1 MRVNIY
7 SQLYNKH
14 KIYAIIIC
22 LNVLSGKIKGQ
33 VKGIL
38 MKINSVLSTNVP
50 KIFASI
56 YPKKYTG
63 LGVETKEEK
72 QRKVGTIYALSI
84 AGIASAALVVGAR
97 NGITPKSIFQ
107 NTSKKIAEAYR
118 KKHPPKDPLV
128 ELLGNRRDSQA
139 LKDYENF
146 MIKKKNTSLLNKIVA
161 GDFNRK
167 SGIDFDKILK
177 NNENMQ
183 RQIRSYS
190 ATV

>member
-1 MRVNIY
+1 
-7 SQLYNKH
+7 
-14 KIYAIIIC
+14 
-22 LNVLSGKIKGQ
+22 
-33 VKGIL
+33 
-38 MKINSVLSTNVP
+38 MKVNSVLSSSVP

-63 LGVETKEEK
+63 GFVVETKEEK
-72 QRKVGTIYALSI
+72 QRKTNTLYALSI
-84 AGIASAALVVGAR
+84 AGIASAALIIGAK

-107 NTSKKIAEAYR
+107 NTSKKLVEAYR

-128 ELLGNRRDSQA
+128 ELLGNRRDAQA
-139 LKDYENF
+139 LKDYEIF
-146 MIKKKNTSLLNKIVA
+146 ITRKKNASLLNKIVA

-190 ATV
+190 ATA